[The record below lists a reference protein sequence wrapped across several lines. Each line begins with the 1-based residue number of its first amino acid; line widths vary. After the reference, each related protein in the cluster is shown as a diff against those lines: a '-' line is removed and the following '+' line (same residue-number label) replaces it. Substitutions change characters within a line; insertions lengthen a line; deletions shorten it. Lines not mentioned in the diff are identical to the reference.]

1 MKNNVG
7 KMICKCGHKKEDHLA
22 EKRMDE
28 NQPLKR
34 IKRYFQCKIKGCLCK
49 EFNPKSQIEKPNNK
63 KRGLGIKLFIRIILA
78 SLIMVL
84 LWNNIENPSNNPWI
98 FLWGIIGVILLF
110 WIFNIKEH

>member
-1 MKNNVG
+1 MKNNTG
-7 KMICKCGHKKEDHLA
+7 EMICKCGHKKEDHLA
-22 EKRMDE
+22 EKRIDE

-34 IKRYFQCKIKGCLCK
+34 IKRYFQCNIKKCLCK
-49 EFNPKSQIEKPNNK
+49 EFSPLSQIKNQNKEK
-63 KRGLGIKLFIRIILA
+63 GGFGIRLFIRVVLA
-78 SLIMVL
+78 TLIMVL